1 MRLSETPSGVSSSVN
16 FGSLGWLE
24 IEPSAKLSVEFQ
36 EGVLLPGCVT
46 LHTKAG
52 TTGEVDSPKGV
63 IGTTESEGGGFMRTC
78 NKEGSAALAPVSVA
92 QR

>member
-1 MRLSETPSGVSSSVN
+1 MRATILSGATIETPSGVSSSVN

-36 EGVLLPGCVT
+36 EGSIKVMLLQGCIT

-63 IGTTESEGGGFMRTC
+63 IGTTDPKADGV
-78 NKEGSAALAPVSVA
+78 SANL
-92 QR
+92 Q